1 MPPRA
6 KKEVTPEVDPFAP
19 SEDSSTDD
27 PQGDEAQT
35 EGWNVLG
42 NETNVNSAET
52 SVKDVRVVSNE
63 GDFVLTFKAGKGY
76 DVPWVVVRA
85 ATCEQAYDRVIDPKF
100 RELLDKTAEI
110 GSYFAAKEA
119 PKVAPSGNTGQ
130 GASTPQNGSQGRTQG
145 KPASATD
152 GPLGPQYCNHGQKKF
167 WSKFDDEKGKLVQ
180 LYFCPADRND
190 PNKCKAQSVN

>member
-19 SEDSSTDD
+19 EPEQDNE
-27 PQGDEAQT
+27 PAGDEAQT
-35 EGWNVLG
+35 ETTGWNVLG
-42 NETNVNSAET
+42 NETDVNSADTNEKK
-52 SVKDVRVVSNE
+52 VIVVGTGE
-63 GDFVLTFKAGKGY
+63 GKVVGTIKGGRDYDEPWIVFHCDTLQELVDQATDYELLGQAMDALQKASK
-76 DVPWVVVRA
+76 
-85 ATCEQAYDRVIDPKF
+85 KF
-100 RELLDKTAEI
+100 RDFRPSEGTSTA
-110 GSYFAAKEA
+110 
-119 PKVAPSGNTGQ
+119 
-130 GASTPQNGSQGRTQG
+130 ASAPQNGSQGRTQG

>member
-19 SEDSSTDD
+19 DQEDV
-27 PQGDEAQT
+27 PVGDEAQADT
-35 EGWNVLG
+35 NSWAVLG
-42 NETNVNSAET
+42 NETDVNSAET
-52 SVKDVRVVSNE
+52 NEKDVRVVSNE

-119 PKVAPSGNTGQ
+119 PKVAPSGNTSQ
-130 GASTPQNGSQGRTQG
+130 GGSGAQNGSQGRTQG

-167 WSKFDDEKGKLVQ
+167 WSKFDDAKNEMVQ
-180 LYFCPADRND
+180 IYFCPAQKGDAT
-190 PNKCKAQSVN
+190 KCKNQYVN